1 MRQDAQMVKY
11 IAIDQYN
18 TYIPIEKHPRKE
30 LMDYFGARHA
40 DKMCIDSKSGKTFH
54 VGYIVRG
61 HWCRVV
67 GIEGVVF
74 SKEV

>member
-1 MRQDAQMVKY
+1 MVKY

-54 VGYIVRG
+54 VEIGRAHV
-61 HWCRVV
+61 
-67 GIEGVVF
+67 
-74 SKEV
+74 